1 MFNAR
6 TGLILSGLAFAIWE
20 TVDIFWI
27 TFPAA
32 AAVFAALFAVCT
44 AWFWRNN
51 SSRAALALLLL
62 MAFEGAVAP
71 TLKAMPVTKIADL
84 ALAIAGITCAIAVL
98 VAARHERSSRQGLA
112 ELG

>member
-98 VAARHERSSRQGLA
+98 VAARHEKSSRQGLA